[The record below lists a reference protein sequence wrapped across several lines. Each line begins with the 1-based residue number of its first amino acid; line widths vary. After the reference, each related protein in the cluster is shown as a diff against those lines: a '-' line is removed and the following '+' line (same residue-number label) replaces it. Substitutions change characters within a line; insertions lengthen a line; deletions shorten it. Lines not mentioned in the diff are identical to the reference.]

1 MMGAMTPPPAA
12 PRSLPV
18 LAGSAALG
26 VVAVIGWVWLPPLLD
41 GLASGRVPAAVGHSQ
56 PQTLALGVLGTLLVY
71 LLAATWFATPWFERR
86 GVLPAA
92 AGLAVHA
99 GWMLLDEA
107 VANWRTHPWVKV
119 IPELIGLERYSTLVA
134 DLGTALIS
142 VILLLV
148 GAALLLTRP
157 RAEE

>member
-1 MMGAMTPPPAA
+1 MTPPPAA

-26 VVAVIGWVWLPPLLD
+26 VVAAIGWVWVPPVLA
-41 GLASGRVPAAVGHSQ
+41 GLASGRVPEAAGHGQ
-56 PQTLALGVLGTLLVY
+56 PQTLALAVTGTLLVY

-92 AGLAVHA
+92 VGLVGYAA
-99 GWMLLDEA
+99 WMMVDDV

-119 IPELIGLERYSTLVA
+119 VPELLGLERYSTLVA
-134 DLGTALIS
+134 NLGTALIA

-148 GAALLLTRP
+148 GAALLLTTP
-157 RAEE
+157 RVAD